1 MDRSQVDPK
10 RELFRKLLRNI
21 SSETVIRAMEQVPRE
36 RFVPQDSRH
45 MAYLDLPLSIG
56 EGQTISQ
63 PYIVAMMTEAMELS
77 GGDRVLKIGTGSGY
91 QTAILSALT
100 PRGRVVTMERVPA
113 LMQQAR
119 QRLEELGY
127 RNVEVQLAGSS
138 LGCPS
143 KGPYDAII
151 VKHLGV
157 SHNYARDGSYFNLTA
172 AAPRLPKSLISQLA
186 IGGRLVIPVGTLS
199 QQELVQAPRT
209 DEGLSLRVLGPCRF
223 VPLLGAE
230 AFPQP

>member
-1 MDRSQVDPK
+1 MDKRQVDPK
-10 RELFRKLLRNI
+10 RQLFRKLLRNI
-21 SSETVIRAMEQVPRE
+21 PSETVIRAMEQVPRE
-36 RFVPQDSRH
+36 LFVPQDSRH

-63 PYIVAMMTEAMELS
+63 PYVVAMMTEAMELS
-77 GGDRVLKIGTGSGY
+77 GGDRVLEIGTGSGY

-100 PRGRVVTMERVPA
+100 PRGRVVSMERVPA

-119 QRLEELGY
+119 QRLQELGY
-127 RNVEVQLAGSS
+127 RNVEVQQAGSS

-151 VKHLGV
+151 V
-157 SHNYARDGSYFNLTA
+157 TA
-172 AAPRLPKSLISQLA
+172 AAPRLPESLLSQLA

-199 QQELVQAPRT
+199 QQELVQARRT

>member
-1 MDRSQVDPK
+1 MDRRQVDPK

-21 SSETVIRAMEQVPRE
+21 PSETVIRAMEQVPRDL
-36 RFVPQDSRH
+36 FVPQDSRH

-56 EGQTISQ
+56 EEQTISQ
-63 PYIVAMMTEAMELS
+63 PYIVAMMTEALELS
-77 GGDRVLKIGTGSGY
+77 GGDRVLEIGTGSGY

-100 PRGRVVTMERVPA
+100 PRGRVVSMERVPA

-119 QRLEELGY
+119 QRLQELGY
-127 RNVEVQLAGSS
+127 RNVEVRQAGSS
-138 LGCPS
+138 LGCPF

-151 VKHLGV
+151 V
-157 SHNYARDGSYFNLTA
+157 TA
-172 AAPRLPKSLISQLA
+172 AAPRLPESLLSQLA

-199 QQELVQAPRT
+199 QQELVQARRT
-209 DEGLSLRVLGPCRF
+209 DEGLSLRVLGPCWF

>member
-1 MDRSQVDPK
+1 MDRRQVDPK

-21 SSETVIRAMEQVPRE
+21 PSETVIRAMEQVPRDL
-36 RFVPQDSRH
+36 FVPQDSRH
-45 MAYLDLPLSIG
+45 MAYLDVPLSIG
-56 EGQTISQ
+56 EEQTISQ
-63 PYIVAMMTEAMELS
+63 PYIVAMMTEALELS
-77 GGDRVLKIGTGSGY
+77 GGDRVLEIGTGSGY

-100 PRGRVVTMERVPA
+100 PRGRVVSMERVPA

-119 QRLEELGY
+119 QRLQELGY
-127 RNVEVQLAGSS
+127 RNVEVQQAGSS

-151 VKHLGV
+151 V
-157 SHNYARDGSYFNLTA
+157 TA
-172 AAPRLPKSLISQLA
+172 AAPRLPESLLSQLA

-199 QQELVQAPRT
+199 QQELVQARRT

>member
-1 MDRSQVDPK
+1 MVRRQVDPK

-21 SSETVIRAMEQVPRE
+21 PSETVIRAMEQVPRDL
-36 RFVPQDSRH
+36 FVPQDSRH

-56 EGQTISQ
+56 EEQTISQ
-63 PYIVAMMTEAMELS
+63 PYIVAMMTEALELS
-77 GGDRVLKIGTGSGY
+77 GGDRVLEIGTGSGY

-100 PRGRVVTMERVPA
+100 PRGRVVSMERVPA

-119 QRLEELGY
+119 QRLQELGY
-127 RNVEVQLAGSS
+127 RNVEVQQAGSS

-151 VKHLGV
+151 V
-157 SHNYARDGSYFNLTA
+157 TA
-172 AAPRLPKSLISQLA
+172 AAPRLPESLLSQLA

-199 QQELVQAPRT
+199 QQELVQARRT

>member
-77 GGDRVLKIGTGSGY
+77 GGDRVLEIGTGSGY

-119 QRLEELGY
+119 QRLQELGY
-127 RNVEVQLAGSS
+127 RNVEVQLADSS

-151 VKHLGV
+151 V
-157 SHNYARDGSYFNLTA
+157 TA
-172 AAPRLPKSLISQLA
+172 AAPRLPESLISQLA

-199 QQELVQAPRT
+199 QQELVQARRT

-230 AFPQP
+230 AFPLP

>member
-1 MDRSQVDPK
+1 MDRKQVDPK

-21 SSETVIRAMEQVPRE
+21 PSETVIRAMEQVPRDL
-36 RFVPQDSRH
+36 FVPQDSRH

-56 EGQTISQ
+56 EEQTISQ
-63 PYIVAMMTEAMELS
+63 PYIVAMMTEALELS
-77 GGDRVLKIGTGSGY
+77 GGDRVLEIGTGSGY

-100 PRGRVVTMERVPA
+100 PRGRVVSMERVPA

-119 QRLEELGY
+119 QRLQELGY
-127 RNVEVQLAGSS
+127 RNVEVRQAGSS
-138 LGCPS
+138 LGCPF

-151 VKHLGV
+151 V
-157 SHNYARDGSYFNLTA
+157 TA
-172 AAPRLPKSLISQLA
+172 AAPRLPESLLSQLA

-199 QQELVQAPRT
+199 QQELVQARRT
-209 DEGLSLRVLGPCRF
+209 GEGLSLRVLGPCRF

>member
-77 GGDRVLKIGTGSGY
+77 GGDRVLEIGTGSGY

-119 QRLEELGY
+119 QRLQELGY

-151 VKHLGV
+151 V
-157 SHNYARDGSYFNLTA
+157 TA

-199 QQELVQAPRT
+199 QQELVQARRT

>member
-1 MDRSQVDPK
+1 MDRRQVDPK

-21 SSETVIRAMEQVPRE
+21 PSETVIRAMEQVPRDL
-36 RFVPQDSRH
+36 FVPQDSRH

-56 EGQTISQ
+56 EEQTISQ
-63 PYIVAMMTEAMELS
+63 PYIVAMMTEALELS
-77 GGDRVLKIGTGSGY
+77 GGDRVLEIGTGSGY

-100 PRGRVVTMERVPA
+100 PGGRVVSMERVPA

-119 QRLEELGY
+119 QRLQELGY
-127 RNVEVQLAGSS
+127 RNVEVRQAGSS
-138 LGCPS
+138 LGCPF

-151 VKHLGV
+151 V
-157 SHNYARDGSYFNLTA
+157 TA
-172 AAPRLPKSLISQLA
+172 AAPRLPESLLSQLA

-199 QQELVQAPRT
+199 QQELVQARRT

>member
-1 MDRSQVDPK
+1 MDRRQVNPK

-21 SSETVIRAMEQVPRE
+21 PSETVIGAMEQVPRE
-36 RFVPQDSRH
+36 LFVPQDSRH

-63 PYIVAMMTEAMELS
+63 PYVVAMMTEAMELS
-77 GGDRVLKIGTGSGY
+77 GGDRVLEIGTGSGY

-100 PRGRVVTMERVPA
+100 PRGRVISMERVPA
-113 LMQQAR
+113 LMKQAR
-119 QRLEELGY
+119 QRLQELGY
-127 RNVEVQLAGSS
+127 RNVEVQQAGSS

-151 VKHLGV
+151 V
-157 SHNYARDGSYFNLTA
+157 TA
-172 AAPRLPKSLISQLA
+172 AAPRLTESLLSQLA

-199 QQELVQAPRT
+199 QQELVQARRT

-223 VPLLGAE
+223 VPLLGTE

>member
-1 MDRSQVDPK
+1 MDRKQVNPK

-21 SSETVIRAMEQVPRE
+21 PSETVIRAMEQVPRDL
-36 RFVPQDSRH
+36 FVPQDSRH
-45 MAYLDLPLSIG
+45 MAYLDLPLNIG

-77 GGDRVLKIGTGSGY
+77 GGDRVLEIGTGSGY

-100 PRGRVVTMERVPA
+100 PRGRVVSMERVPA

-119 QRLEELGY
+119 QRLQELGY
-127 RNVEVQLAGSS
+127 RNVEVQQAGSS

-151 VKHLGV
+151 V
-157 SHNYARDGSYFNLTA
+157 TA
-172 AAPRLPKSLISQLA
+172 AAPRLPESLIPQLA

-199 QQELVQAPRT
+199 QQELVQARRT

>member
-1 MDRSQVDPK
+1 MDRSQVDSK

-63 PYIVAMMTEAMELS
+63 PYVVAMMTEAMELS
-77 GGDRVLKIGTGSGY
+77 GGDRVLEIGTGSGY

-151 VKHLGV
+151 V
-157 SHNYARDGSYFNLTA
+157 TA

-199 QQELVQAPRT
+199 QQELVQARRT

>member
-1 MDRSQVDPK
+1 MDRSQVDSK

-151 VKHLGV
+151 V
-157 SHNYARDGSYFNLTA
+157 TA
-172 AAPRLPKSLISQLA
+172 AAPRLPESLLSQLA

-199 QQELVQAPRT
+199 QQELVQARRT

>member
-21 SSETVIRAMEQVPRE
+21 PSETVIRAMEQVPRE
-36 RFVPQDSRH
+36 LFVPQDSRH

-63 PYIVAMMTEAMELS
+63 PYVVAMMTEAMELS
-77 GGDRVLKIGTGSGY
+77 GGDRVLEIGTGSGY

-100 PRGRVVTMERVPA
+100 PRGRVISMERVPA

-119 QRLEELGY
+119 QRLQELGY
-127 RNVEVQLAGSS
+127 RNVEVQQAGSS

-151 VKHLGV
+151 V
-157 SHNYARDGSYFNLTA
+157 TA
-172 AAPRLPKSLISQLA
+172 AAPRLPESLLSQLA

-199 QQELVQAPRT
+199 QQELVQARRT

-223 VPLLGAE
+223 VPLLGTE
-230 AFPQP
+230 AFPEP

>member
-1 MDRSQVDPK
+1 MDRSQVDSK

-63 PYIVAMMTEAMELS
+63 PYVVAMMTEAMELS
-77 GGDRVLKIGTGSGY
+77 GGDRVLEIGTGSGY

-119 QRLEELGY
+119 QRFEELGY

-151 VKHLGV
+151 V
-157 SHNYARDGSYFNLTA
+157 TA

-199 QQELVQAPRT
+199 QQELVQARRT

>member
-21 SSETVIRAMEQVPRE
+21 PSETVIRAMEQVPRE
-36 RFVPQDSRH
+36 LFVPQDSRH

-77 GGDRVLKIGTGSGY
+77 GGDRVLEIGTGSGY

-151 VKHLGV
+151 V
-157 SHNYARDGSYFNLTA
+157 TA

-199 QQELVQAPRT
+199 QQELVQARRT

>member
-1 MDRSQVDPK
+1 MDRRQVDPK

-21 SSETVIRAMEQVPRE
+21 PSETVIRAMEQVPRDL
-36 RFVPQDSRH
+36 FVPQDSRH

-56 EGQTISQ
+56 EEQTISQ
-63 PYIVAMMTEAMELS
+63 PYIVAMMTEALELS
-77 GGDRVLKIGTGSGY
+77 GGDRVLEIGTGSGY

-100 PRGRVVTMERVPA
+100 PRGRVVSMERVPA

-119 QRLEELGY
+119 QRLQELGY
-127 RNVEVQLAGSS
+127 RNVEVQQAGSS

-143 KGPYDAII
+143 KGPFEAII
-151 VKHLGV
+151 V
-157 SHNYARDGSYFNLTA
+157 TA
-172 AAPRLPKSLISQLA
+172 AAPRLPESLLSQLA

-199 QQELVQAPRT
+199 QQELVQARRT

>member
-1 MDRSQVDPK
+1 MDKRQVNPK

-21 SSETVIRAMEQVPRE
+21 PSETVIRAMEQVPRE
-36 RFVPQDSRH
+36 LFVPQDSRH

-63 PYIVAMMTEAMELS
+63 PYVVAMMTEAMELS
-77 GGDRVLKIGTGSGY
+77 GGDRVLEIGTGSGY

-100 PRGRVVTMERVPA
+100 PRGRVISMERVPA

-119 QRLEELGY
+119 QRLQELGY
-127 RNVEVQLAGSS
+127 RNVEVQLAGSL

-151 VKHLGV
+151 V
-157 SHNYARDGSYFNLTA
+157 TA
-172 AAPRLPKSLISQLA
+172 AAPRLPESLISQLA

-199 QQELVQAPRT
+199 QQELIQARRT

>member
-77 GGDRVLKIGTGSGY
+77 GGDRVLEIGTGSGY

-100 PRGRVVTMERVPA
+100 PRGRVVSMERVPG

-119 QRLEELGY
+119 QRLQELGY

-151 VKHLGV
+151 V
-157 SHNYARDGSYFNLTA
+157 TA

-199 QQELVQAPRT
+199 QQELVQARRT

>member
-1 MDRSQVDPK
+1 MDRRQVNPK

-21 SSETVIRAMEQVPRE
+21 PSETVIGAMEQVPRE
-36 RFVPQDSRH
+36 LFVPQDSRH

-63 PYIVAMMTEAMELS
+63 PYVVAMMTEAMELS
-77 GGDRVLKIGTGSGY
+77 GGDRVLEIGTGSGY

-100 PRGRVVTMERVPA
+100 PRGRVVSMERVPA

-119 QRLEELGY
+119 QRLQELGY
-127 RNVEVQLAGSS
+127 RNVEVQQAGSS

-151 VKHLGV
+151 V
-157 SHNYARDGSYFNLTA
+157 TA
-172 AAPRLPKSLISQLA
+172 AAPRLPESLLSQLA

-199 QQELVQAPRT
+199 QQELVQARRT

>member
-1 MDRSQVDPK
+1 MDRRQVDPK

-21 SSETVIRAMEQVPRE
+21 PSETVIRAMEQVPRDL
-36 RFVPQDSRH
+36 FVPQDSRH

-56 EGQTISQ
+56 EEQTISQ
-63 PYIVAMMTEAMELS
+63 PYIVAMMTEALELS
-77 GGDRVLKIGTGSGY
+77 GGDRVLEIGTGSGY

-100 PRGRVVTMERVPA
+100 PRGRVVSMERVPA

-119 QRLEELGY
+119 QRLQELGY
-127 RNVEVQLAGSS
+127 RNVEVQQAGSS

-151 VKHLGV
+151 V
-157 SHNYARDGSYFNLTA
+157 TA
-172 AAPRLPKSLISQLA
+172 AAPRLPESLLSQLA

-199 QQELVQAPRT
+199 QQELVQARRT

>member
-21 SSETVIRAMEQVPRE
+21 PSETVIRAMEQVPRE
-36 RFVPQDSRH
+36 LFVPQDSRH

-63 PYIVAMMTEAMELS
+63 PYVVAMMTEAMELS
-77 GGDRVLKIGTGSGY
+77 GGDRVLEIGTGSGY

-100 PRGRVVTMERVPA
+100 PRGRVVSMERVPA

-119 QRLEELGY
+119 QRLQELGY
-127 RNVEVQLAGSS
+127 RNVEVQQAGSS

-151 VKHLGV
+151 V
-157 SHNYARDGSYFNLTA
+157 TA
-172 AAPRLPKSLISQLA
+172 AAPRLPESLLSQLA

-199 QQELVQAPRT
+199 QQELVQARRT

-230 AFPQP
+230 AFLQP

>member
-1 MDRSQVDPK
+1 MDRRQDSPK
-10 RELFRKLLRNI
+10 RELFRKLLRDI
-21 SSETVIRAMEQVPRE
+21 PSETVIRAMEQVPRE
-36 RFVPQDSRH
+36 LFVPQDSRH

-63 PYIVAMMTEAMELS
+63 PYVVAMMTEAMELS
-77 GGDRVLKIGTGSGY
+77 GGDRVLEIGTGSGY

-100 PRGRVVTMERVPA
+100 PRGRVISMERVPA

-119 QRLEELGY
+119 QRLQELGY

-151 VKHLGV
+151 V
-157 SHNYARDGSYFNLTA
+157 TA
-172 AAPRLPKSLISQLA
+172 AAPRLPESLLSQLA

-199 QQELVQAPRT
+199 QQELVQARRT

>member
-1 MDRSQVDPK
+1 MDRSQTNAK

-21 SSETVIRAMEQVPRE
+21 SSETVVHVMEQVPRE
-36 RFVPQDSRH
+36 LFVPPDSRH

-77 GGDRVLKIGTGSGY
+77 GGDSVLEVGTGSGY

-100 PRGRVVTMERVPA
+100 PKGRVVSMERVPGLA
-113 LMQQAR
+113 QQAR
-119 QRLEELGY
+119 QRLQELGY
-127 RNVEVQLAGSS
+127 RNVDVQQAGPS

-143 KGPYDAII
+143 RGPYDAII
-151 VKHLGV
+151 V
-157 SHNYARDGSYFNLTA
+157 TA
-172 AAPRLPKSLISQLA
+172 AAPRLPESLISQLA

-199 QQELVQAPRT
+199 QQELVQGRRT
-209 DEGLSLRVLGPCRF
+209 DEGLSLRLLGPCRF
-223 VPLLGAE
+223 VPLLGPD

>member
-1 MDRSQVDPK
+1 MDRRQVDPK

-21 SSETVIRAMEQVPRE
+21 PSETVIRAMKQVPRDL
-36 RFVPQDSRH
+36 FVPQDSRH

-56 EGQTISQ
+56 EEQTISQ
-63 PYIVAMMTEAMELS
+63 PYIVAMMTEALELS
-77 GGDRVLKIGTGSGY
+77 GGDRVLEIGTGSGY

-100 PRGRVVTMERVPA
+100 PRGRVVSMERVPA

-119 QRLEELGY
+119 QRLQELGY
-127 RNVEVQLAGSS
+127 RNVEVQQAGSS

-151 VKHLGV
+151 V
-157 SHNYARDGSYFNLTA
+157 TA
-172 AAPRLPKSLISQLA
+172 AAPRLPESLLSQLA

-199 QQELVQAPRT
+199 QQELVQARRT

>member
-1 MDRSQVDPK
+1 MRFFRMDRRQVDPK

-21 SSETVIRAMEQVPRE
+21 PSETVIRAMEQVPRDL
-36 RFVPQDSRH
+36 FVPQDSRH

-56 EGQTISQ
+56 EEQTISQ
-63 PYIVAMMTEAMELS
+63 PYIVAMMTEALELS
-77 GGDRVLKIGTGSGY
+77 GGDRVLEIGTGSGY

-100 PRGRVVTMERVPA
+100 PRGRVVSMERVPA

-119 QRLEELGY
+119 QRLQELGY
-127 RNVEVQLAGSS
+127 RNVEVQQAGSS

-151 VKHLGV
+151 V
-157 SHNYARDGSYFNLTA
+157 TA
-172 AAPRLPKSLISQLA
+172 AAPRLPESLLSQLA

-199 QQELVQAPRT
+199 QQELVQARRT

>member
-77 GGDRVLKIGTGSGY
+77 GGDRVLEIGTGSGY

-100 PRGRVVTMERVPA
+100 PRGRVVSMERVPA

-119 QRLEELGY
+119 QRLQELGY
-127 RNVEVQLAGSS
+127 RNVEVQQAGSS

-151 VKHLGV
+151 V
-157 SHNYARDGSYFNLTA
+157 TA
-172 AAPRLPKSLISQLA
+172 AAPRLPESLLSQLA

-199 QQELVQAPRT
+199 QQELVQARRT

>member
-21 SSETVIRAMEQVPRE
+21 PSETVIRAMEQVPRE
-36 RFVPQDSRH
+36 LFVPQDSRH

-63 PYIVAMMTEAMELS
+63 PYVVAMMTEAMELS
-77 GGDRVLKIGTGSGY
+77 GGDRVLEIGTGSGY

-100 PRGRVVTMERVPA
+100 PRGRVVSMERVPA

-119 QRLEELGY
+119 QRLQELGY
-127 RNVEVQLAGSS
+127 RNVEVQQAGSS

-151 VKHLGV
+151 V
-157 SHNYARDGSYFNLTA
+157 TA

-199 QQELVQAPRT
+199 QQELVQARRT

>member
-1 MDRSQVDPK
+1 MRFFRMDRRQVDPK
-10 RELFRKLLRNI
+10 RELFRKLLRSI
-21 SSETVIRAMEQVPRE
+21 PSETVIRAMEQVPRDL
-36 RFVPQDSRH
+36 FVPQDSRH

-56 EGQTISQ
+56 EEQTISQ
-63 PYIVAMMTEAMELS
+63 PYIVAMMTEALELS
-77 GGDRVLKIGTGSGY
+77 GGDRVLEIGTGSGY

-100 PRGRVVTMERVPA
+100 PRGRVVSMERVPA

-119 QRLEELGY
+119 QRLQELGY
-127 RNVEVQLAGSS
+127 RNVEVQQAGSS

-151 VKHLGV
+151 V
-157 SHNYARDGSYFNLTA
+157 TA
-172 AAPRLPKSLISQLA
+172 AAPRLPESLLSQLA

-199 QQELVQAPRT
+199 QQELVQARRT
-209 DEGLSLRVLGPCRF
+209 GEGLSLRVLGPCRF

>member
-77 GGDRVLKIGTGSGY
+77 GGDRVLEIGTGSGY

-100 PRGRVVTMERVPA
+100 PRGRVVSMERVPG

-119 QRLEELGY
+119 QRLQELGY

-151 VKHLGV
+151 V
-157 SHNYARDGSYFNLTA
+157 TA
-172 AAPRLPKSLISQLA
+172 AAPRLPESLISQLA

-199 QQELVQAPRT
+199 QQELVQARRT

>member
-1 MDRSQVDPK
+1 MDRRQVDPK

-21 SSETVIRAMEQVPRE
+21 PSETVIRAMEQVPRDL
-36 RFVPQDSRH
+36 FVPQDSRH

-56 EGQTISQ
+56 EEQTISQ
-63 PYIVAMMTEAMELS
+63 PYIVAMMTEALELS
-77 GGDRVLKIGTGSGY
+77 GGDRVLEIGTGSVY

-100 PRGRVVTMERVPA
+100 PRGRVVSMERVPA

-119 QRLEELGY
+119 QRLQELGY
-127 RNVEVQLAGSS
+127 RNVEVPQAGSS
-138 LGCPS
+138 RGCPF

-151 VKHLGV
+151 V
-157 SHNYARDGSYFNLTA
+157 TA
-172 AAPRLPKSLISQLA
+172 AAPRLPESLLSQLA

-199 QQELVQAPRT
+199 QQELVQARRT

>member
-21 SSETVIRAMEQVPRE
+21 PSETVIRAMEQVPRE
-36 RFVPQDSRH
+36 LFVPQDSRH

-63 PYIVAMMTEAMELS
+63 PYVVAMMTEAMELS
-77 GGDRVLKIGTGSGY
+77 GGDRVLEIGTGSGY

-119 QRLEELGY
+119 QRLQELGY
-127 RNVEVQLAGSS
+127 RNVEVQQAGSS

-151 VKHLGV
+151 V
-157 SHNYARDGSYFNLTA
+157 TA
-172 AAPRLPKSLISQLA
+172 AAPRLPESLLSQLA
-186 IGGRLVIPVGTLS
+186 IGGRLGIPVGTLS
-199 QQELVQAPRT
+199 QQELVQARRT